1 MKIFDNFFSSLFLC
15 ITSLPI
21 ILLLLMFAKEPT
33 VAPNPA
39 LDLEQV
45 NRIQQLL
52 IDNDPRQLLASDYQ
66 EVRLTQD
73 ELNALVTYLRNSD
86 PALSVLNI
94 TTLLAENTAIVLLS
108 IPVSVLGMQPWL
120 NLSLHFV
127 QNDGVL
133 TLEQVDAGSISLPSP
148 IMKALRQSVS
158 SRLAQDENFQLL
170 TSFMASLHFQSI
182 TEERMVILLDWQE
195 ENRRLLEDQARQV
208 FVSAREAE
216 RLLFFQSKLAD
227 ITANLPAEI
236 KSVALNELLRPLFI
250 FASLNT
256 AGGASAI
263 AENRAIFIVLSA
275 YLTDLELSQL
285 IGNDAT
291 MASPRKL
298 DVVIERREDLARH
311 VVSSAAI
318 AASAGA
324 TMAELL
330 SVYKEVHDSRYRTG
344 FSFTD
349 IAANLSGAMLGT
361 LSSRSEDDARR
372 FQELMTTLDTE
383 LDYLPALGTY
393 DGMTEEE
400 FLERYGSR
408 ESEEYLQRLQEIT
421 DSISARP
428 FYQNFTN

>member
-21 ILLLLMFAKEPT
+21 ILLLLLFAKEPA

-94 TTLLAENTAIVLLS
+94 TTLLAENTATVSLS
-108 IPVSVLGMQPWL
+108 IPVSVLGLQPWL

-127 QNDGVL
+127 QREGAL
-133 TLEQVDAGSISLPSP
+133 TLEQVDAGAISLPSP
-148 IMKALRQSVS
+148 IMKALRQGVA

-182 TEERMVILLDWQE
+182 TEERMVIMLDWKE

-227 ITANLPAEI
+227 VTANLPAEI
-236 KSVALNELLRPLFI
+236 SSVALNELLRPLFI

-275 YLTDLELSQL
+275 YLTDLELAQL
-285 IGNDAT
+285 IGDDTT
-291 MASPRKL
+291 MTAPQK
-298 DVVIERREDLARH
+298 
-311 VVSSAAI
+311 
-318 AASAGA
+318 
-324 TMAELL
+324 
-330 SVYKEVHDSRYRTG
+330 TG
-344 FSFTD
+344 C
-349 IAANLSGAMLGT
+349 G
-361 LSSRSEDDARR
+361 
-372 FQELMTTLDTE
+372 
-383 LDYLPALGTY
+383 Y
-393 DGMTEEE
+393 
-400 FLERYGSR
+400 
-408 ESEEYLQRLQEIT
+408 
-421 DSISARP
+421 
-428 FYQNFTN
+428 

>member
-1 MKIFDNFFSSLFLC
+1 M
-15 ITSLPI
+15 
-21 ILLLLMFAKEPT
+21 
-33 VAPNPA
+33 
-39 LDLEQV
+39 
-45 NRIQQLL
+45 
-52 IDNDPRQLLASDYQ
+52 
-66 EVRLTQD
+66 
-73 ELNALVTYLRNSD
+73 
-86 PALSVLNI
+86 
-94 TTLLAENTAIVLLS
+94 
-108 IPVSVLGMQPWL
+108 
-120 NLSLHFV
+120 
-127 QNDGVL
+127 
-133 TLEQVDAGSISLPSP
+133 
-148 IMKALRQSVS
+148 
-158 SRLAQDENFQLL
+158 
-170 TSFMASLHFQSI
+170 
-182 TEERMVILLDWQE
+182 
-195 ENRRLLEDQARQV
+195 
-208 FVSAREAE
+208 
-216 RLLFFQSKLAD
+216 
-227 ITANLPAEI
+227 
-236 KSVALNELLRPLFI
+236 ALNELLRPLFI

-275 YLTDLELSQL
+275 YLTDLELAQL
-285 IGNDAT
+285 IGDDTT
-291 MASPRKL
+291 MAAPRKL
-298 DVVIERREDLARH
+298 DVVIEKREDLARH

-361 LSSRSEDDARR
+361 LASRSEDDASR

-400 FLERYGSR
+400 FLKRYGSR

-428 FYQNFTN
+428 FYQNFAN